1 MMEAG
6 KVRGVGIQHDHCPLI
21 SRGNQGT
28 QRIPP
33 ISEQREKTQA
43 KERGLGG
50 ANPLTPW
57 LWASF

>member
-1 MMEAG
+1 MEAG

-50 ANPLTPW
+50 ARPQTLG
-57 LWASF
+57 F